1 MDEVQPRVGAEVAG
15 ASELHEAT
23 ASLEARSL
31 RDVLVTRVRHWESGS
46 GELRGGERVLDALG
60 HRRTAEG
67 RPGPRS
73 NWGQWAG
80 IGLAAGA
87 AMDSRQDDFADRG
100 SCPVPLGPGIAA
112 AESWLTSGVAQIVIA
127 PVHWPTFLR
136 DFHTAPSPCRLRN
149 SRHRRR
155 RRSLAPHPPDEAP
168 ISRLA
173 SPCERR
179 RSDGADAGL
188 SSTAVRHGVEDD
200 AGPRGGG
207 PEYRRPGTRLTDG
220 RRGRRSRDARSRA
233 ADLSEEFYDRPRIV
247 QLAAYLASEVRD
259 DGASTTGRVEPVR
272 RDEPGRLRAVLW
284 DNARRPATNR
294 SAERLPSVVFVLSS
308 PRSGSTLLRVMLA
321 GHSRLFAPPELH
333 LLQFESM
340 AERRN
345 GLQGSYLEEGLQRAV
360 MAIAGDTA
368 DQAKAR
374 LDEWCREDI
383 RIEEVYRWLQAHAGA
398 RQLVDKS
405 PAYGGSANTLRR
417 AETMFEG
424 ARYVHLVR
432 HPSAMIESFV
442 RMRMNQLLGT
452 GAADPTEVAEEMWA
466 SSNDNIRQ
474 FLAEVDPL
482 RHRLVHYEDLVRR
495 PEQTMKELCALLGLP
510 FEPSVLT
517 PYEGERMTG
526 GV

>member
-1 MDEVQPRVGAEVAG
+1 MFHLAAVLDDGVLLRQTWTRFSRVLAPKVAG
-15 ASELHEAT
+15 AWNLHEAT
-23 ASLEARSL
+23 ASLELDHFVMFSSL
-31 RDVLVTRVRHWESGS
+31 ASVIGNQ
-46 GELRGGERVLDALG
+46 GQGNYAAANAFLDALG

-67 RPGPRS
+67 RPGTAI

-87 AMDSRQDDFADRG
+87 AMESRQDDFADWG
-100 SCPVPLGPGIAA
+100 FLPVPLGPGIAA

-127 PVHWPTFLR
+127 PVHWPTFFARFPHGAEPLL
-136 DFHTAPSPCRLRN
+136 FAELAPSSTPTN
-149 SRHRRR
+149 
-155 RRSLAPHPPDEAP
+155 LAPHPPDEAP
-168 ISRLA
+168 ILDRLRRASADDRTALMQAYLQRQFATVLRTTPDHVAVDRNIEDLELDSRMVVEVVGHVTHDLA
-173 SPCERR
+173 LPIYPEEFWRSPM
-179 RSDGADAGL
+179 G
-188 SSTAVRHGVEDD
+188 SSSWQRT
-200 AGPRGGG
+200 
-207 PEYRRPGTRLTDG
+207 RRPRC
-220 RRGRRSRDARSRA
+220 
-233 ADLSEEFYDRPRIV
+233 V
-247 QLAAYLASEVRD
+247 D

-398 RQLVDKS
+398 RRLVDKS

-452 GAADPTEVAEEMWA
+452 GAANPTEVAEEMWA

-482 RHRLVHYEDLVRR
+482 RHRLVHYEIW
-495 PEQTMKELCALLGLP
+495 CAVP
-510 FEPSVLT
+510 NK
-517 PYEGERMTG
+517 R
-526 GV
+526 